1 MLSALDEQKYPPMK
15 SNAFKS
21 IMILVFAFLFQ
32 NNCVAQD
39 IHFSQF
45 SETPLLRNPALAG
58 IFSGDVRVQGVF
70 RSQWG
75 SVTVPFQTSSL
86 NAEYKLPVGHGDDFL
101 TLGGAILYDKAGDI
115 SLTSTSI
122 LPVLNYNKSLS
133 DERNMY
139 LSAGFSAGIVQR
151 RFDPSKITTNN
162 QYNGVNGDQT
172 LATGENFEASN
183 YSYFD
188 GSAGLSFNS
197 QIGENV
203 DNNFYVGIAYH
214 HFNQSAKVSFYN
226 DPTVTIDPKWVYSA
240 GLKTTVNDY
249 AYMTFYADYSTQ
261 GAYSEL
267 IGGGLYSVKLD
278 SYTDDP
284 QYVISGGGFLRWGDA
299 FIPMAKMEMKPLTLA
314 VSYDVNISG
323 LKAISQS
330 RGGFELSLSYQT
342 YLNRDNSS
350 KNTVRCP
357 RF

>member
-1 MLSALDEQKYPPMK
+1 MK
-15 SNAFKS
+15 SN
-21 IMILVFAFLFQ
+21 ILKPVIILALAFLFQ
-32 NNCVAQD
+32 NNCQAQD

-58 IFSGDVRVQGVF
+58 IFSGDVRIQGVF
-70 RSQWG
+70 RNQWN

-86 NAEYKLPVGHGDDFL
+86 NAEYKLPVGHGDDFI
-101 TLGGAILYDKAGDI
+101 TVGGAILYDKAGTI

-133 DERNMY
+133 GDKNMY

-151 RFDPSKITTNN
+151 RFDPSKITTNS
-162 QYNGVNGDQT
+162 QYNGLNGDPT

-183 YSYFD
+183 NSYFD

-197 QIGENV
+197 QIGDNA
-203 DNNFYVGIAYH
+203 DNNFYVGVAYH

-226 DPTVTIDPKWVYSA
+226 DPTVTVNPKWVYSA
-240 GLKTTVNDY
+240 GLRTTVNEY
-249 AYMTFYADYSTQ
+249 AYMTFYADYSSQ

-267 IGGGLYSVKLD
+267 IGGMLYSAKLD
-278 SYTDDP
+278 GYPDDP
-284 QYVISGGGFLRWGDA
+284 QYVISGGGFLRWNDA
-299 FIPMAKMEMKPLTLA
+299 FIPMVKMEMKPLSFAL
-314 VSYDVNISG
+314 SYDVNISA
-323 LKAISQS
+323 LKASSQS

-342 YLNRDNSS
+342 YLDRDQST